1 MNMEIYTPQ
10 IIFISTFFVSFLV
23 IEFLLLFLLNRFEKN
38 HWEFFVDVV
47 IKEEWEHHNML
58 KWIVGVTGIGMVAYL
73 YLFTSLSGRIIAL
86 TTEVKWL
93 AIILLISIIIIYFIG
108 KKKMAKLAIER
119 KIYGGLYFLVSIA
132 LFALIITMADQSY
145 LSYKA
150 YVNANISTVIID
162 NYERLSESENQF
174 RLITKFS
181 KKAYADECE
190 RVDYT
195 KKSSDEFLHFV
206 YLKTDPSLAIG
217 SLPENDLNALKGRL
231 CKEGE
236 DALLLTDDGKWY
248 WVIKDSKN

>member
-1 MNMEIYTPQ
+1 
-10 IIFISTFFVSFLV
+10 
-23 IEFLLLFLLNRFEKN
+23 
-38 HWEFFVDVV
+38 
-47 IKEEWEHHNML
+47 
-58 KWIVGVTGIGMVAYL
+58 
-73 YLFTSLSGRIIAL
+73 
-86 TTEVKWL
+86 
-93 AIILLISIIIIYFIG
+93 
-108 KKKMAKLAIER
+108 
-119 KIYGGLYFLVSIA
+119 
-132 LFALIITMADQSY
+132 MADQSY
-145 LSYKA
+145 LSYKT